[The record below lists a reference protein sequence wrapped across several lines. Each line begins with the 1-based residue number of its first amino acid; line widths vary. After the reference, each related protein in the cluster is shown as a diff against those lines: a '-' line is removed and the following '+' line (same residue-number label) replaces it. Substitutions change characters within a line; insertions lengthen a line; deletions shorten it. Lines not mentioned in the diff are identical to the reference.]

1 MNNITTKTKLVFIPL
16 LLMAIGFIIFYCLL
30 YWLIWIELEIMP
42 LKKDIIEFWIPIGL
56 AFVCLLLFIRPRL
69 HLLKLDYN
77 DGKIRTLYYLVGAAV
92 LCVPTMI
99 GIAYLDTAS
108 GKLTVLNSITEL
120 TKKPKTRYYDAHSF
134 VLNKDFIGIESVSS
148 YSGKNNQHLDFDI
161 YVALPFTRDLSD
173 TLNSPSAFLSKK
185 YHKQISSKIKGEDR
199 EKQWNNFWDES
210 FESFEKDRISFTYLE
225 RTDNTGDRQR
235 LTTAAKKSALYKT
248 GSPIVILK
256 PIDEP
261 FNQRNGN
268 KLQNIFLSFGIG
280 LLLWF
285 IMIII
290 PGLHEDKVKKFKPDS
305 RKNINTQLQEA
316 FELIKFRPGFRATP
330 MLLIINTA
338 VFIIMVLA
346 GLGFISFYNDDLIRW
361 GALNEPLVKQGE
373 WWRILSSMFLHGGV
387 MHLFMNMVSLY
398 LAGIFLESFI
408 GKKKFAIGYL
418 ISGIIAAF
426 MSMWWHDKS
435 VVAVGASGAIFGLYG
450 MLLSLVI
457 AKVFDSSLNK
467 VLLILLASTAGYSLL
482 MGALSEGID
491 NSAHLGGLVAGLV
504 IGYLYANRIKQSE
517 TSQIPN
523 RITEKELID

>member
-16 LLMAIGFIIFYCLL
+16 LLIAIGFIVFYCLL
-30 YWLIWIELEIMP
+30 YWLVWIKLEIMP
-42 LKKDIIEFWIPIGL
+42 LKKNIIEFWIPIGL

-77 DGKIRTLYYLVGAAV
+77 DGKIRILYYLVGAAV
-92 LCVPTMI
+92 LCVPAMI
-99 GIAYLDTAS
+99 GIAYLDTAT
-108 GKLTVLNSITEL
+108 GKLTVLDSITEL
-120 TKKPKTRYYDAHSF
+120 AKKPKTKYYSAHSF

-161 YVALPFTRDLSD
+161 YIALPFTRDLYD
-173 TLNSPSAFLSKK
+173 TLNSPTAFLSRK
-185 YHKQISSKIKGEDR
+185 YHKQISSKIKDEDR

-210 FESFEKDRISFTYLE
+210 FESLEKDRISFTYLE
-225 RTDNTGDRQR
+225 RTDNTEERQK
-235 LTTAAKKSALYKT
+235 LTTAARNSALYKT

-256 PIDEP
+256 PIDEAYY
-261 FNQRNGN
+261 QRNGN
-268 KLQNIFLSFGIG
+268 KLQNVFLSFGIG

-285 IMIII
+285 IMINI
-290 PGLHEDKVKKFKPDS
+290 PGLHEDKVKRFKPDN
-305 RKNINTQLQEA
+305 RKNISTQFQEVYDLVKLQ
-316 FELIKFRPGFRATP
+316 PGFRATP
-330 MLLIINTA
+330 ILLIINTA
-338 VFIIMVLA
+338 VFVIMVLA
-346 GLGFISFYNDDLIRW
+346 GLGFINFYNDDLINW
-361 GALNEPLVKQGE
+361 GALNEPLVNKGE

-387 MHLFMNMVSLY
+387 MHLFMNMLSLY

-408 GKKKFAIGYL
+408 GTKRFAIGYV

-426 MSMWWHDKS
+426 ISMWWHDKP

-457 AKVFDSSLNK
+457 SKVFDSSVNK

-491 NSAHLGGLVAGLV
+491 NSAHLGGLSAGLV
-504 IGYLYANRIKQSE
+504 IGHFYANRIKQSE
-517 TSQIPN
+517 TTQVANPIA
-523 RITEKELID
+523 